1 MRESVC
7 KNLFIAFR
15 PQQWIKNLFVF
26 AALIFAVRFTD
37 LKAVQ
42 QSFTAFALFCL
53 VSSGVYL
60 INDVVDCSKDREH
73 PTKRF
78 RPIAG
83 GKVGRNLAIGSA
95 VLLFVVSVLSAYLVN
110 SQLSIVLGSYIVL
123 NLVYTFF
130 LKKVVIADV
139 ICIAL
144 GFVLRAIAGAVAIQV
159 VFSSWLLL
167 CTFFLAL
174 FLAIGKR
181 KSELLSLGSV
191 GRHVLSDYST
201 ELLNQMN
208 SVVLPAVLITYAL
221 YTFNSWHSQWLIAT
235 VPVVLYGLFRYLYI
249 VDKKKIDNDGPTS
262 DLLSDRSLQLA
273 VVLWFF
279 LVMSIL
285 FKF

>member
-1 MRESVC
+1 MNESIC
-7 KNLFIAFR
+7 KNIFIAFR

-37 LKAVQ
+37 LTAVQ

-60 INDVVDCSKDREH
+60 INDVVDCTKDREH

-78 RPIAG
+78 RPIAS
-83 GKVGRNLAIGSA
+83 GKISCGLAVVLSM
-95 VLLFVVSVLSAYLVN
+95 LLFVISVSSAYLVN
-110 SQLSIVLGSYIVL
+110 SQLSIVLGSYVVL
-123 NLVYTFF
+123 NLAYTFF

-144 GFVLRAIAGAVAIQV
+144 GFVLRVIAGAVAIQV

-181 KSELLSLGSV
+181 KNELLHLGSA
-191 GRHVLSDYST
+191 GRHVLSDYSA
-201 ELLNQMN
+201 ELLNQMD
-208 SVVLPAVLITYAL
+208 SVVLPTVLITYAL

-249 VDKKKIDNDGPTS
+249 VNKKKVDNNGPTS
-262 DLLSDRSLQLA
+262 DLLSDRPLQLA
-273 VVLWFF
+273 VLFWVF
-279 LVMSIL
+279 LVVLIL